1 MKYNAVHLGMQTH
14 FTIWYIIYQKE
25 NNINLIIQGLGSNAD
40 ALSSLKARSTQL
52 KTLWTYTQLSFEPTV
67 K

>member
-25 NNINLIIQGLGSNAD
+25 NNINLIYPGFGFKCRWFEFFKSRI
-40 ALSSLKARSTQL
+40 RSAEDTVDL
-52 KTLWTYTQLSFEPTV
+52 HSIKFWTNS
-67 K
+67 